1 MERRETESGRAVS
14 WECEISYRAAV
25 GPLRMVVEHDTT
37 KTSCRVYDTRNGY
50 RKVYDGRSPSIGA
63 AILEAEKAALSLLAQ
78 EEEADN
84 VPSPIDGV
92 LAKDPVCDVRA
103 A

>member
-1 MERRETESGRAVS
+1 
-14 WECEISYRAAV
+14 
-25 GPLRMVVEHDTT
+25 MVVEHHDTT
-37 KTSCRVYDTRNGY
+37 KSSWRVYDTRNGY